1 LEIEYGW
8 YKESIS
14 MGRTAVL
21 IQRLPEKISGK
32 NVRHLMRELQIYLN
46 SDHPKLV
53 FDMSQVEQMDSSGI
67 EMLLDVLQEVNHRD
81 GDLKLAAPSP
91 AARTFLELT
100 RLDRL
105 FEIFDSSAEAA
116 AAFGTAVPETAAE
129 PALVLRQR
137 VTGTAGPELV
147 PRAS

>member
-1 LEIEYGW
+1 
-8 YKESIS
+8 
-14 MGRTAVL
+14 MQRTAVL
-21 IQRLPEKISGK
+21 IQRLPERISAK
-32 NVRHLMRELQIYLN
+32 HNRQLMRDLQKYLN
-46 SDHPKLV
+46 SDRPRLV
-53 FDMSQVEQMDSSGI
+53 FDLSQVQQMDSSGI
-67 EMLLDVLQEVNHRD
+67 EMLLDLLQEVNRRD

-116 AAFGTAVPETAAE
+116 AAFGTAVPETVAE
-129 PALVLRQR
+129 PAFVLRQP
-137 VTGTAGPELV
+137 VTGTPGPELV

>member
-1 LEIEYGW
+1 
-8 YKESIS
+8 

-21 IQRLPEKISGK
+21 IQRLPERIST
-32 NVRHLMRELQIYLN
+32 RHGRQLMRELQKYLN
-46 SDHPKLV
+46 SDRPRLV
-53 FDMSQVEQMDSSGI
+53 FDLSQVQQMDSTGI
-67 EMLLDVLQEVNHRD
+67 EMLLDVLQEVNRRD
-81 GDLKLAAPSP
+81 GDLKLAAPSA

-116 AAFGTAVPETAAE
+116 AAFGTAVPE
-129 PALVLRQR
+129 PAVASSFVLHQP

>member
-1 LEIEYGW
+1 
-8 YKESIS
+8 

-32 NVRHLMRELQIYLN
+32 NVRHLIRELQVYLN
-46 SDHPKLV
+46 GDHPKLV

-116 AAFGTAVPETAAE
+116 AAFGSAVPEPSAE

>member
-1 LEIEYGW
+1 
-8 YKESIS
+8 
-14 MGRTAVL
+14 
-21 IQRLPEKISGK
+21 
-32 NVRHLMRELQIYLN
+32 MRELQVYVNGDCPRVI
-46 SDHPKLV
+46 
-53 FDMSQVEQMDSSGI
+53 FDLSQVQQLDSSGI
-67 EMLLDVLQEVNHRD
+67 EMLLDVLQEVNRRD

-105 FEIFDSSAEAA
+105 FEIFESSAEAA
-116 AAFGTAVPETAAE
+116 AAFGTAVPESAAE

-137 VTGTAGPELV
+137 VPGTAGPELV

>member
-1 LEIEYGW
+1 
-8 YKESIS
+8 

-21 IQRLPEKISGK
+21 IQRLPAHISS
-32 NVRHLMRELQIYLN
+32 RHGRQLVRELQKFLN
-46 SDHPKLV
+46 SDRPRLV
-53 FDMSQVEQMDSSGI
+53 FDLSQVEQIDSSGI
-67 EMLLDVLQEVNHRD
+67 EMLLDVLQEVNRRD

-116 AAFGTAVPETAAE
+116 AAFGTAIPEAAVE
-129 PALVLRQR
+129 PALVLHQP

>member
-1 LEIEYGW
+1 
-8 YKESIS
+8 

-21 IQRLPEKISGK
+21 IQRLPERISGK
-32 NVRHLMRELQIYLN
+32 HARQLTRELQIFLH
-46 SDHPKLV
+46 SDRPRLV
-53 FDMSQVEQMDSSGI
+53 FDMSQVQQMDSSGI
-67 EMLLDVLQEVNHRD
+67 EMLLNVLQEVNRRD

-105 FEIFDSSAEAA
+105 FEIFESSAEAA
-116 AAFGTAVPETAAE
+116 AAFGTAVPENAAE
-129 PALVLRQR
+129 PAVAVRQR
-137 VTGTAGPELV
+137 VPGTTTPELL

>member
-1 LEIEYGW
+1 
-8 YKESIS
+8 

-21 IQRLPEKISGK
+21 IQRLPEHISGK
-32 NVRHLMRELQIYLN
+32 YVRQLVRELQVYLN
-46 SDHPKLV
+46 GDRPRLV
-53 FDMSQVEQMDSSGI
+53 FDMSQVQQMDSSGI

-105 FEIFDSSAEAA
+105 FEIFESSAEAA

-129 PALVLRQR
+129 PAFVLRQR
-137 VTGTAGPELV
+137 VPGTTAPELL

>member
-1 LEIEYGW
+1 
-8 YKESIS
+8 

-32 NVRHLMRELQIYLN
+32 NVRHLLRELQVYLN

-81 GDLKLAAPSP
+81 GDLKLAAPSA

-105 FEIFDSSAEAA
+105 FEIFESSAEAA

-137 VTGTAGPELV
+137 VTGTAGRELL

>member
-1 LEIEYGW
+1 LEFHHGW
-8 YKESIS
+8 YKESTS

-67 EMLLDVLQEVNHRD
+67 EMLLDVLQQVNHRD

-116 AAFGTAVPETAAE
+116 AAFGTAVQETATE
-129 PALVLRQR
+129 SALVLRHR
-137 VTGTAGPELV
+137 VTGAAGPELV